1 MKKTFLLVF
10 SVLFVVMGFLAI
22 IGWPYGVDKFLEP
35 EWHAWIKIILGLI
48 GIIVAFGK
56 DK

>member
-1 MKKTFLLVF
+1 MKKTFLLIF
-10 SVLFVVMGFLAI
+10 SIVFVVMGFLAI
-22 IGWPYGVDKFLEP
+22 IGWPYGADKFIEP
-35 EWHAWIKIILGLI
+35 MWHAWIKIVLGLI

>member
-1 MKKTFLLVF
+1 MKKTFLLIF
-10 SVLFVVMGFLAI
+10 SIVFVVMGFLAI
-22 IGWPYGVDKFLEP
+22 IGWPYGADKFIEP
-35 EWHAWIKIILGLI
+35 VWHAWTKIVLGLI